1 VGVTTY
7 ILRRVFQAI
16 PLLIG
21 ISFAA
26 FVLLRLAPG
35 GPMAV
40 YAQNPSMTEADM
52 RRIERILGLDQPIHV
67 QYLRWATGMATGH
80 LGYSYR
86 TGRPVGEIIL
96 ERVPATVVLMAA
108 AYLIAVT
115 LGLVSGIVSA
125 TRRHSVFDY
134 VATVG
139 AMVGL
144 SVPTFW
150 FGLVVIIVFAA
161 MLGWIP
167 SGGIAT
173 LGAPFSLHD
182 RLLHLIGPASVL
194 GLWMTASWGR
204 YTRSSVLEV
213 IGQDYIRTA
222 QAKGLRPRTIL
233 LRHTLRNALIPLV
246 TLAGLEFR
254 NLFGGALV
262 TETVF
267 SWPGVGRLYL
277 DSLNYQDY
285 SVIMG
290 LLLFTSVM
298 VLAGSLLADL
308 VYAVVDPRIRLT

>member
-1 VGVTTY
+1 VVRY
-7 ILRRVFQAI
+7 VIRRLLQAI
-16 PLLIG
+16 PMLVG

-40 YAQNPSMTEADM
+40 YAQNPNMTEADM
-52 RRIERILGLDQPIHV
+52 RRIEHILGLDQPIHI
-67 QYLRWATGMATGH
+67 QYLKWAAGMATGN

-86 TGRPVGEIIL
+86 TGRPVGQIIL
-96 ERVPATVVLMAA
+96 ERVPATIQLMGC
-108 AYLIAVT
+108 AYLIAIT
-115 LGLVSGIVSA
+115 LGLSTGIVSA
-125 TRRHSVFDY
+125 IRRHSIFDY
-134 VATVG
+134 CATTG

-150 FGLVVIIVFAA
+150 FGLMVIIVFAG
-161 MLGWIP
+161 MLRWIP
-167 SGGIAT
+167 SGGIAS
-173 LGAPFSLHD
+173 LGTPFSIQD
-182 RLLHLIGPASVL
+182 RLVHLVGPASVL
-194 GLWMTASWGR
+194 GLWMTATWSR

-213 IGQDYIRTA
+213 VGQDYIRTA
-222 QAKGLRPRTIL
+222 RAKGLRSRTIL
-233 LRHTLRNALIPLV
+233 LRHTLRNAMIPLV

-285 SVIMG
+285 SVILG
-290 LLLFTSVM
+290 LLLITSVM
-298 VLAGSLLADL
+298 VLAGSLLADIL
-308 VYAVVDPRIRLT
+308 YAVVDPRIRLR

>member
-285 SVIMG
+285 SVILG

>member
-1 VGVTTY
+1 MVVY
-7 ILRRVFQAI
+7 ILRRLLQAI
-16 PLLIG
+16 PLLVG
-21 ISFAA
+21 VSFAG

-52 RRIERILGLDQPIHV
+52 RRIERILGLDQPVHV
-67 QYLRWATGMATGH
+67 QYLKWVSGMATGN
-80 LGYSYR
+80 LGFSYR

-96 ERVPATVVLMAA
+96 ERLPTTLILMGA

-115 LGLVSGIVSA
+115 LGLVTGIVSA
-125 TRRHSVFDY
+125 TRRRSLFDY
-134 VATVG
+134 IATVV

-144 SVPTFW
+144 SVPIFW
-150 FGLVVIIVFAA
+150 FGLLVIIVFAA

-167 SGGIAT
+167 SGGVAT
-173 LGAPFSLHD
+173 LGVPFSVPD
-182 RLLHLIGPASVL
+182 RLLHLLGPASVL
-194 GLWMTASWGR
+194 GLWMTATWSR

-213 IGQDYIRTA
+213 VGQDYIRTA
-222 QAKGLRPRTIL
+222 RAKGLRPSTIL
-233 LRHTLRNALIPLV
+233 FRHTLRNALLPLV

-267 SWPGVGRLYL
+267 SWPGIGRLYL

-285 SVIMG
+285 SVMLG
-290 LLLFTSVM
+290 LLLFTSAV
-298 VLAGSLLADL
+298 VLLGSLLADL
-308 VYAVVDPRIRLT
+308 VYAVVDPRIGLT

>member
-1 VGVTTY
+1 MLQY
-7 ILRRVFQAI
+7 ILRRLLQAI
-16 PLLIG
+16 PMLVG

-26 FVLLRLAPG
+26 FVLMRLAPG
-35 GPMAV
+35 GPMAI
-40 YAQNPSMTEADM
+40 YAQNPSMSEADM
-52 RRIERILGLDQPIHV
+52 RRVEHILGLDQPIHI
-67 QYLRWATGMATGH
+67 QYLKWAAGMATGNM
-80 LGYSYR
+80 GYSYR
-86 TGRPVGEIIL
+86 TGRSVGEVIL
-96 ERVPATVVLMAA
+96 ERVPATVQLMGF
-108 AYLIAVT
+108 AYLIAVV
-115 LGLVSGIVSA
+115 LGIATGIVSA

-134 VATVG
+134 CATTG

-150 FGLVVIIVFAA
+150 FGLMVIIVFAA
-161 MLGWIP
+161 MLRWIP

-173 LGAPFSLHD
+173 LGAPFSFYD
-182 RLLHLIGPASVL
+182 RFIHMVGPASVL
-194 GLWMTASWGR
+194 GLWMTATWSR

-222 QAKGLRPRTIL
+222 RAKGLRARTIL
-233 LRHTLRNALIPLV
+233 LRHTLRNALIPLI

-285 SVIMG
+285 SVILG
-290 LLLFTSVM
+290 LLLVTSVM
-298 VLAGSLLADL
+298 VLVGSLLADVL
-308 VYAVVDPRIRLT
+308 YAAVDPRIRLR

>member
-1 VGVTTY
+1 MVRYV
-7 ILRRVFQAI
+7 IRRLLQAI
-16 PLLIG
+16 PMLVG

-40 YAQNPSMTEADM
+40 YAQNPNMTEADM
-52 RRIERILGLDQPIHV
+52 RRIEHILGLDQPIHI
-67 QYLRWATGMATGH
+67 QYLKWAAGMATGN

-86 TGRPVGEIIL
+86 TGRPVGQIIL
-96 ERVPATVVLMAA
+96 ERIPATIQLMGC
-108 AYLIAVT
+108 AYLIAIT
-115 LGLVSGIVSA
+115 MGLSTGIVSA
-125 TRRHSVFDY
+125 IRRHSIFDY
-134 VATVG
+134 CATTG

-150 FGLVVIIVFAA
+150 FGLMVIIVFAG
-161 MLGWIP
+161 MLRWIP
-167 SGGIAT
+167 SGGIAS
-173 LGAPFSLHD
+173 LGAPFSIQD
-182 RLLHLIGPASVL
+182 RLVHLVGPASVL
-194 GLWMTASWGR
+194 GLWMTATWSR

-213 IGQDYIRTA
+213 VGQDYIRTA
-222 QAKGLRPRTIL
+222 RAKGLRSRTIL
-233 LRHTLRNALIPLV
+233 LRHTLRNAMIPLV

-285 SVIMG
+285 SVILG
-290 LLLFTSVM
+290 LLLITSVM
-298 VLAGSLLADL
+298 VLAGSLLADIL
-308 VYAVVDPRIRLT
+308 YAVVDPRIRLR

>member
-1 VGVTTY
+1 VTKY
-7 ILRRVFQAI
+7 AIRRAIQAI

-67 QYLRWATGMATGH
+67 QYIKWATGMATGN
-80 LGYSYR
+80 LGFSYR

-96 ERVPATVVLMAA
+96 ERVPATLVLMAA
-108 AYLIAVT
+108 AYVIAIT
-115 LGLVSGIVSA
+115 LGLVTGIVSA
-125 TRRHSVFDY
+125 TRRRSFFDY

-161 MLGWIP
+161 MLHWIP

-173 LGAPFSLHD
+173 LGVPFSLQD
-182 RLLHLIGPASVL
+182 RLLHLIGPALVL
-194 GLWMTASWGR
+194 GLWMTATWSR
-204 YTRSSVLEV
+204 YTRSSMLEV
-213 IGQDYIRTA
+213 VGQDYIRTA

-233 LRHTLRNALIPLV
+233 FRHTLRNALIPLV

-285 SVIMG
+285 SVILG

-298 VLAGSLLADL
+298 VLVGSLLADL
-308 VYAVVDPRIRLT
+308 AYAVVDPRIRLS

>member
-1 VGVTTY
+1 MTKY
-7 ILRRVFQAI
+7 AIRRALQAI

-67 QYLRWATGMATGH
+67 QYVKWATGMATGN

-86 TGRPVGEIIL
+86 TGRPVGQIIL
-96 ERVPATVVLMAA
+96 ERVPATLVLMAA
-108 AYLIAVT
+108 AYFIAIT
-115 LGLVSGIVSA
+115 LGLVTGIVSA
-125 TRRHSVFDY
+125 TRRRSVFDY
-134 VATVG
+134 IATIG

-150 FGLVVIIVFAA
+150 FGLIVIIIFAA
-161 MLGWIP
+161 ILHWIP

-173 LGAPFSLHD
+173 LGAPFSLQD
-182 RLLHLIGPASVL
+182 RLLHLIGPAAVL
-194 GLWMTASWGR
+194 GLWMTATWSR
-204 YTRSSVLEV
+204 YTRSSMLEV
-213 IGQDYIRTA
+213 VGQDYIRTA
-222 QAKGLRPRTIL
+222 QAKGLRPRAIL
-233 LRHTLRNALIPLV
+233 FRHTLRNALIPLV

-285 SVIMG
+285 SVILG

-298 VLAGSLLADL
+298 VLIGSLLADL

>member
-1 VGVTTY
+1 MMTY
-7 ILRRVFQAI
+7 VVRRALQAI

-21 ISFAA
+21 ISFGA

-67 QYLRWATGMATGH
+67 QYVKWATGMATGN

-86 TGRPVGEIIL
+86 TGRPVGQIIL
-96 ERVPATVVLMAA
+96 ERVPATLVLMAA
-108 AYLIAVT
+108 AYLIAIT
-115 LGLVSGIVSA
+115 LGLVTGIVSA
-125 TRRHSVFDY
+125 TRRRSVFDY
-134 VATVG
+134 VATIG

-150 FGLVVIIVFAA
+150 FGLIVIIVFAA
-161 MLGWIP
+161 ILHWIP

-173 LGAPFSLHD
+173 LGAPFSLQD

-194 GLWMTASWGR
+194 GLWMTATWSR
-204 YTRSSVLEV
+204 YTRSSMLEV
-213 IGQDYIRTA
+213 VGQDYIRTA
-222 QAKGLRPRTIL
+222 QAKGLRPRAIL
-233 LRHTLRNALIPLV
+233 FRHTLRNALIPLV

-285 SVIMG
+285 SVILG

-298 VLAGSLLADL
+298 VLIGSLLADL

>member
-1 VGVTTY
+1 MTRY
-7 ILRRVFQAI
+7 IFRRLLQAV
-16 PLLIG
+16 PMLVG

-26 FVLLRLAPG
+26 FVLMRLAPG
-35 GPMAV
+35 GPMAI
-40 YAQNPSMTEADM
+40 YAQNPTMSEADM
-52 RRIERILGLDQPIHV
+52 RRVEHILGLDQPIHI
-67 QYLRWATGMATGH
+67 QYLKWAAGMATGN

-86 TGRPVGEIIL
+86 TGRPVGGIIL
-96 ERVPATVVLMAA
+96 ERVPATIQLMGC
-108 AYLIAVT
+108 AYLIAIM
-115 LGLVSGIVSA
+115 LGITTGIVSA
-125 TRRHSVFDY
+125 IRRYSLFDY
-134 VATVG
+134 CATTG

-161 MLGWIP
+161 VLHWIP

-173 LGAPFSLHD
+173 LGAPFSIRD
-182 RLLHLIGPASVL
+182 RLIHLVGPATVL
-194 GLWMTASWGR
+194 GLWMTATWSR

-213 IGQDYIRTA
+213 VGQDYIRTA
-222 QAKGLRPRTIL
+222 RAKGLRARTIL
-233 LRHTLRNALIPLV
+233 LRHTLRNALIPLI

-285 SVIMG
+285 SVILG
-290 LLLFTSVM
+290 LLLTTSVM
-298 VLAGSLLADL
+298 VLAGSLLADIL
-308 VYAVVDPRIRLT
+308 YAVVDPRIRLR